1 MKSSYCN
8 SVKLTNVLR
17 PRNNMPEKGNKLPF
31 IRHFHF
37 IFPTW
42 ISLSGLELRFSTNE
56 KLWCSV
62 LQLLHQHKVNVRVS
76 TWFGNH
82 DFPVALFSS
91 DRDLQQTPV
100 VKGSSWG
107 LGSKVVCWRE
117 SRLTHTVVGLT
128 EQRWWCSGQT
138 APPLVEHVHSL
149 NWLNTG
155 GERERGRQGGGGSW
169 IRATGTWRWAE
180 PTAAVRVLI
189 KDVLNTEN

>member
-1 MKSSYCN
+1 
-8 SVKLTNVLR
+8 
-17 PRNNMPEKGNKLPF
+17 MPEKGNKLPF

-42 ISLSGLELRFSTNE
+42 ISLSGLELRFSTNG

-62 LQLLHQHKVNVRVS
+62 LQLLQHKVNVRVS

-107 LGSKVVCWRE
+107 LGSKVVCWRRRE
-117 SRLTHTVVGLT
+117 SRLPHTVVGLT
-128 EQRWWCSGQT
+128 EQRWWCWSNSTPSGGACSQSKL
-138 APPLVEHVHSL
+138 AEHRGWERQGDRGEEGLGSEPLVLGVEQSQL
-149 NWLNTG
+149 L
-155 GERERGRQGGGGSW
+155 
-169 IRATGTWRWAE
+169 
-180 PTAAVRVLI
+180 L
-189 KDVLNTEN
+189 